1 MRGAGPGDEADG
13 ASGRETRRTGTA
25 GRGRGGRGAGSGD
38 KADGAPGR
46 ETRQMGTAGRETR
59 QMGTAGRGR
68 GGRGTGPGDKADGDA
83 GPGTRRTGRRDS
95 LPFRLISAVWVEIYI
110 RRLWESLPFSRFFS
124 LLGRDLRPAALGI
137 STFFG

>member
-38 KADGAPGR
+38 KADGAP
-46 ETRQMGTAGRETR
+46 GRETR

-110 RRLWESLPFSRFFS
+110 RRLWESLPFSADFRC
-124 LLGRDLRPAALGI
+124 LGRDLHPAALGI
-137 STFFG
+137 STFFGRFPPFG

>member
-25 GRGRGGRGAGSGD
+25 GRGRGGRGAGAGD
-38 KADGAPGR
+38 KAAGAPGR
-46 ETRQMGTAGRETR
+46 ETRQMGTAG
-59 QMGTAGRGR
+59 GGR

>member
-38 KADGAPGR
+38 KADGAP
-46 ETRQMGTAGRETR
+46 GRETR